1 MSVENCDLK
10 TCSRCR
16 CTLLL
21 KYFDTNRKGQLFK
34 TCNNCRIK
42 HRDECKNVRTA
53 NSEGYAIIDCPCGET
68 ITGTS
73 NYKVHVQSDKH
84 RKYLHAQNTAR
95 QLEAQQQL
103 PDELKHMIKIDEFQ
117 SKQSDVPTIDG
128 KFVCACKC
136 KLGPDKYKIKRHTET
151 TKHIKRMNWVNQGLD
166 PDVETAREEREEEQR
181 RREYYD
187 NGGHELDWL
196 KQLDWEANLPSN
208 KEWVEE
214 FLKKRE
220 HLPEWARH
228 KDKIQAIRDKLLNPP
243 KPPMSEEERARI
255 RARQLAPRTIR

>member
-1 MSVENCDLK
+1 MTVENCDLK

-16 CTLLL
+16 CTILL
-21 KYFDTNRKGQLFK
+21 KYFETNRKGQFFK

-42 HRDECKNVRTA
+42 HREECKKSA
-53 NSEGYAIIDCPCGET
+53 NNEGYAIIVCPCGET

-95 QLEAQQQL
+95 QLETQQQL

-117 SKQSDVPTIDG
+117 SKQSDVPIIDG

-136 KLGPDKYKIKRHTET
+136 KLGPNTNIKRHNET

-181 RREYYD
+181 RKEA
-187 NGGHELDWL
+187 GPEIGWL
-196 KQLDWEANLPSN
+196 NLIDWEANLPSN

-220 HLPEWARH
+220 HLPGWARH
-228 KDKIQAIRDKLLNPP
+228 KDKIQAIREKLLNPP

-255 RARQLAPRTIR
+255 RARQLAPKTIR

>member
-1 MSVENCDLK
+1 MSSSTNELK
-10 TCSRCR
+10 TCSRCKS
-16 CTLLL
+16 TILL
-21 KYFDTNRKGQLFK
+21 KHFEINRKGEYFK
-34 TCNNCRIK
+34 LCNNCRSSK
-42 HRDECKNVRTA
+42 HV
-53 NSEGYAIIDCPCGET
+53 SQ
-68 ITGTS
+68 
-73 NYKVHVQSDKH
+73 HVQDYNKQVITCGCGQLVSRLGLTRHKQGYRHLNWLKSQKDVSEHDKP
-84 RKYLHAQNTAR
+84 
-95 QLEAQQQL
+95 L
-103 PDELKHMIKIDEFQ
+103 PIM
-117 SKQSDVPTIDG
+117 G
-128 KFVCACKC
+128 KTHVCECGC
-136 KLGPDKYKIKRHTET
+136 KLSVSNSISLNELHINRHRQTV
-151 TKHIKRMNWVNQGLD
+151 KHNKRMNWVSQGLD